1 MGWGVRYKVHS
12 WLGKKVESKEMSK
25 KPFDNCDT
33 KRKNLTSNAKKSVQ
47 DIFNISLPSA
57 ILPTSGEFLGIFW
70 KRHAPGILLNI

>member
-1 MGWGVRYKVHS
+1 
-12 WLGKKVESKEMSK
+12 MSK

-57 ILPTSGEFLGIFW
+57 ILPTSREFLGIF
-70 KRHAPGILLNI
+70 